1 MYKKIIDSDIVVF
14 GLGIFLAISTL
25 ILPNVGINFFGINIE
40 DIPFILVLLFLIVFQ
55 LIQKK
60 FEINFLDSVWIYL
73 GILFILFSLV
83 SSFNNFFKPMNLRFI
98 VYILFG
104 YLFYKF
110 SLSFRDRSKFV
121 KLLLLPIGIV
131 PLTNLVVY
139 ITKYTSPDLNNGWIQ
154 SHFELT
160 NIFNEGRLA
169 GLQGGGPN
177 VLGALLGLS
186 TITFLHYTIK
196 EKDVRYKSAYGL
208 ILIISIFCLF
218 LTFSRGSYVA
228 IFLSLILYLYL
239 ETKDL
244 KILFIS
250 GTISILLGALFLY
263 FGNSQIL
270 LKDSDRA
277 LLSDIAVKEL
287 EVFNGVGGG
296 QYITAIYG
304 SYLLALDPELIMEQY
319 NLSIDQIDS
328 GIIPEGYEGEG
339 DFLIVSSGGGYEILQ
354 AAKIADKCTGNRTT
368 CQNSRVDLATL
379 SKFFPVVKDIKF
391 EEINAI
397 VSNSECLTDYSPDY
411 LVTRSEYAC
420 LNNDINI
427 QYNQKYVTKSIK
439 FVDTKEDEDIYFSSL
454 VTDGLFKQCEM
465 KDIEKTNLT
474 QVKFACPSRKLAIGE
489 LSATTEDLVLRD
501 EVMPLDDFTLFC
513 EGCDLREVKG
523 WLKVEF
529 DKYDNILPRSIF
541 RFYTS
546 KNGIDWVQ
554 LGYDHTPGYVVEFTE
569 NDGVIEIGSWVDGQ
583 SFGNTW
589 LSGDVNKIS
598 VNTKAASNTI
608 EFIEDDL
615 NDTFNVYIP
624 GTMED
629 YTAKITFTDY
639 GLRLYNPAKYWLNIK
654 NQGYNFNDDFEIILN
669 LNIPEIIWEESNLVS
684 LTSGFG
690 GQAASWKW
698 IADDGRLFFTW
709 TNEEGEFKYLVGD
722 RSLRSGLLYAG
733 DSFFESGSPPTVD
746 SAHLS
751 QMTTAHNG
759 FLTFA
764 VEYGVILSIIVLSFF
779 LYALKIGIKKGDEVG
794 SILTTLLSL
803 LLIQNLTNDL
813 IYAPDTALYFWIT
826 TGILISLK
834 E

>member
-14 GLGIFLAISTL
+14 ALGIFLAISTL
-25 ILPNVGINFFGINIE
+25 ILPNVGINFFGINLE
-40 DIPFILVLLFLIVFQ
+40 DIPFILILFFLIIFQ
-55 LIQKK
+55 LVEKK
-60 FEINFLDSVWIYL
+60 FEINLLDSAWIYL
-73 GILFILFSLV
+73 GILFILFSLI
-83 SSFNNFFKPMNLRFI
+83 SSFNNFFNPMNLRFI

-104 YLFYKF
+104 YLFYNF
-110 SLSFRDRSKFV
+110 SLSFTDKSKLI
-121 KLLLLPIGIV
+121 KLILLPIGLV

-139 ITKYTSPDLNNGWIQ
+139 ITKYTSSDLNNGWIQ
-154 SHFELT
+154 SYIEFT

-186 TITFLHYTIK
+186 TITYLHYTLK
-196 EKDVRYKSAYGL
+196 EKDIRYKLLYGL

-239 ETKDL
+239 QTKDL

-250 GTISILLGALFLY
+250 GTISILLGVLFIY

-287 EVFNGVGGG
+287 EVFKGVGGG
-296 QYITAIYG
+296 QYITGVYG

-319 NLSIDQIDS
+319 NLSVDQIDS

-339 DFLIVSSGGGYEILQ
+339 EFLIVSSGGGYEILQ
-354 AAKIADKCTGNRTT
+354 AAKVADRCTGNRTT
-368 CQNSRVDLATL
+368 CQNSRVDLVTL
-379 SKFFPVVKDIKF
+379 SKFFSIVKKIKL
-391 EEINAI
+391 EKINTI
-397 VSNSECLTDYSPDY
+397 ISNSDCLTDYSPDY
-411 LVTRSEYAC
+411 LVTRSDYSC

-427 QYNQKYVTKSIK
+427 EYNQKYVTKPLK
-439 FVDTKEDEDIYFSSL
+439 FVDTKEEEDIYFSSL

-465 KDIEKTNLT
+465 KDAEETNLFK
-474 QVKFACPSRKLAIGE
+474 VKFACPSRKLAIGE
-489 LSATTEDLVLRD
+489 LSAITEDLVLRD
-501 EVMPLDDFTLFC
+501 EEIPLEDFTLFC

-529 DKYDNILPRSIF
+529 DKYDNILPRSVF

-554 LGYDHTPGYVVEFTE
+554 LGYDHTPGYVVDFTE
-569 NDGVIEIGSWVDGQ
+569 NYGVIEIGGWVDGQ

-589 LSGDVNKIS
+589 LSGEVNKIS
-598 VNTKAASNTI
+598 VNTKGASNTI
-608 EFIEDDL
+608 QFTESDL
-615 NDTFNVYIP
+615 NDTFNVYKP

-629 YTAKITFTDY
+629 YTANITFTDY

-654 NQGYNFNDDFEIILN
+654 NQDYNFNDDFEIILN

-684 LTSGFG
+684 LTSGFE
-690 GQAASWKW
+690 GQVASWKW

-722 RSLRSGLLYAG
+722 RSLRSGLLYADG
-733 DSFFESGSPPTVD
+733 SFFESGSPPTVD

-751 QMTTAHNG
+751 QLTTAHNG

-764 VEYGVILSIIVLSFF
+764 VEYGIILSIVVLSFF
-779 LYALKIGIKKGDEVG
+779 LYGLKIGMNKGDEVANVL
-794 SILTTLLSL
+794 ITLLSL

-813 IYAPDTALYFWIT
+813 IYAPDTAVYFWLT
-826 TGILISLK
+826 TSILISLK